1 MSVDIELRK
10 AAALINTGRLDA
22 AKSTLSNYLKEFPE
36 SDIAWLLM
44 SYVLED
50 PRKQQAAATRALR
63 MNPGNEQA
71 KARIAQLLQSQ
82 TPTIPESTA
91 DIPVNNLEN
100 SYPQHDPISHQ
111 EEQTSSPLNIEEQL
125 ASVIHNEEL
134 SQETYS
140 VDYPMEAFLEEPGTD
155 RNEDNGSDPTTR
167 VKLRPILISVS
178 LVTLLIALGI
188 TLRNTFPGIFISE
201 ADAIKTSV
209 AQTGTALAAA
219 NLGVKLPLNWT
230 ATITPTATKTPMP
243 SPTPTVTNT
252 PTPFITRTL
261 SPTQTQIVDDP
272 VIASE
277 IKLLQE
283 QVYELRELST
293 EENVDTHMIP
303 SSYVR
308 SIAEGYYF
316 NQGGSEE
323 EIHNTSKVLVALG
336 LIEPGYDLL
345 TFRLNSL
352 IDNIGGF
359 YLHNTNQIYIIGDQ
373 FTAVEKYAY
382 VLEYGHALANL
393 NFDINGMAVYPSCE
407 GNDDRCKAIRAL
419 IEGDATFL
427 MSQWLEEK
435 ASPADYEEIQA
446 YQPPT
451 WILSDQAPPQFS
463 LMSKEFT
470 YTKGKTFVEA
480 LFSSGGWSSVSDAY
494 SQLPQSTEQI
504 LHPDKYLSG
513 EEPMMVPIVD
523 LEPILGKGWNQIKSN
538 TLGEWLT
545 YLILRFGTDPI
556 AQVSEYD
563 ALRASEGW
571 GGDHYQVYYNDL
583 TDETLLVAHW
593 KWDHPGD
600 TNEFTNGMRNY
611 LRNRFPGEGE
621 LESDRECWYGD
632 NQFTCLY
639 DDYQQSLW
647 IVAPS
652 MGLLDLVQALY
663 PDF

>member
-22 AKSTLSNYLKEFPE
+22 AKSTLSNYLKDFPE

-111 EEQTSSPLNIEEQL
+111 EEQVSSPLNIEEQL

-140 VDYPMEAFLEEPGTD
+140 VDYPMEAFLEEHTTD
-155 RNEDNGSDPTTR
+155 RNEVNGSDFTIR
-167 VKLRPILISVS
+167 LKSRSFFISAG
-178 LVTLLIALGI
+178 LVILLIAIGI
-188 TLRNTFPGIFISE
+188 TLRKTFPGIFISE
-201 ADAIKTSV
+201 ADVIKTSV

-219 NLGVKLPLNWT
+219 NIGVKLPLNWT
-230 ATITPTATKTPMP
+230 ATITPT
-243 SPTPTVTNT
+243 VTNT
-252 PTPFITRTL
+252 PTPSRTPTVTTTPTPLITRTL

-283 QVYELRELST
+283 QVYELRQLST
-293 EENVDTHMIP
+293 EVNVDTHMIP
-303 SSYVR
+303 NSYVR
-308 SIAEGYYF
+308 PIVESYYL

-323 EIHNTSKVLVALG
+323 EIRNTNRVLVALG
-336 LIEPGYDLL
+336 LIESDYDLL
-345 TFRLNSL
+345 TFQLNSL

-359 YLHNTNQIYIIGDQ
+359 YLHNTNQIYIIGDL
-373 FTAVEKYAY
+373 FAAVEKYAY
-382 VLEYGHALANL
+382 VLEYSHALANL
-393 NFDINGMAVYPSCE
+393 HFDINGMSVYPHCE
-407 GNDDRCKAIRAL
+407 GNDDGCQAIRAL
-419 IEGDATFL
+419 IEGDARLL
-427 MSQWLEEK
+427 MSQWLEQK
-435 ASPADYEEIQA
+435 ASPTDYEEIQT
-446 YQPPT
+446 YQTPV

-463 LMSKEFT
+463 LMNKEFT
-470 YTKGKTFVEA
+470 YTKGKTFVET
-480 LFSSGGWSSVSDAY
+480 LFSSAGWPSVSNAY
-494 SQLPQSTEQI
+494 SRLPQSTEQI
-504 LHPDKYLSG
+504 LHPEKYFSG
-513 EEPMMVPIVD
+513 EEPITVPIVD
-523 LEPILGKGWNQIKSN
+523 LGPILGDGWNQIKSN

-556 AQVSEYD
+556 AQVS
-563 ALRASEGW
+563 
-571 GGDHYQVYYNDL
+571 
-583 TDETLLVAHW
+583 
-593 KWDHPGD
+593 
-600 TNEFTNGMRNY
+600 
-611 LRNRFPGEGE
+611 
-621 LESDRECWYGD
+621 
-632 NQFTCLY
+632 
-639 DDYQQSLW
+639 
-647 IVAPS
+647 
-652 MGLLDLVQALY
+652 
-663 PDF
+663 